1 MGVSPNCEMGVCGT
15 NAAPAG
21 HLVRL
26 AAGIEGSEIAFF
38 GPDGP

>member
-15 NAAPAG
+15 NTAPAG

-26 AAGIEGSEIAFF
+26 TAGIEGSEVAFF
-38 GPDGP
+38 GLCGP